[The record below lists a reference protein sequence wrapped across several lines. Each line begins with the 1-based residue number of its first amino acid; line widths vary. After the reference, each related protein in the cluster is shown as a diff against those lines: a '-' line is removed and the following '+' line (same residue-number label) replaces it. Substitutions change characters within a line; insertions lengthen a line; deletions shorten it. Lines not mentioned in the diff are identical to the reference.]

1 MKLTEESRKMFF
13 LACYN
18 IDKFREFVFN
28 TTFLSRYDFPEDEI
42 DSIKK
47 DDIKLLQ
54 FGFEW
59 LKAMFFQTGQEKFKA
74 KEKK

>member
-1 MKLTEESRKMFF
+1 MKLSEESRKMFF

-18 IDKFREFVFN
+18 IDKFRDFVFN
-28 TTFLSRYDFPEDEI
+28 STFLKRYDFPEQDIE
-42 DSIKK
+42 SIKN
-47 DDIKLLQ
+47 DDINLLQ

-59 LKAMFFQTGQEKFKA
+59 LKATFFYAGQEKFKA

>member
-1 MKLTEESRKMFF
+1 MKLSEESRKMFF

-28 TTFLSRYDFPEDEI
+28 TTFLSRYELPDDEVE
-42 DSIKK
+42 SIRN

-59 LKAMFFQTGQEKFKA
+59 LKAIFFYTGQEKFKA

>member
-1 MKLTEESRKMFF
+1 MKLTEESKKMFF

-18 IDKFREFVFN
+18 IDKFRDFVFN
-28 TTFLSRYDFPEDEI
+28 TTFLSRYDLPEDEI
-42 DSIKK
+42 ENIKK

-59 LKAMFFQTGQEKFKA
+59 LKATFFHTGQEKFKV
-74 KEKK
+74 KEKN